1 MSASLEAARKFVT
14 VLEKTQY
21 YPPDRM
27 QTYQRRLLQPL
38 LHHARREVP
47 FYATRLDPLFAPD
60 GSIRWDAWAD
70 IPTFTRAD
78 AQQADDALFAK
89 SYPEQM
95 GNFSEGQTSGSTGTP
110 LKFRTTGMAQL
121 MATATSQRIFDW
133 HAIDYSAKMAIIADT
148 RGRFPASDGAP
159 GQQWNI
165 TKPEA
170 PACQLSLTETIEN

>member
-38 LHHARREVP
+38 LHHARREVS

-95 GNFSEGQTSGSTGTP
+95 GNEVSHHRHGSVDGHSYIATDFRLARDRLLRENGHHCRYSRPISRFRRRPRPAMEYHETGSSCLP
-110 LKFRTTGMAQL
+110 
-121 MATATSQRIFDW
+121 
-133 HAIDYSAKMAIIADT
+133 AISNGDD
-148 RGRFPASDGAP
+148 
-159 GQQWNI
+159 
-165 TKPEA
+165 
-170 PACQLSLTETIEN
+170 